1 YLAELMRSQGVTVCH
16 FVPSMLTA
24 FLEDPAVADAA
35 RPTGLRRVFAS
46 GEALGADTAGR
57 FRSVL
62 PGVELH
68 NLYGPTE
75 AAVDVTA
82 FDATEPGPD
91 AGSAADTS
99 VPIGHPV
106 WNTGVYVLDASL
118 TPVPDGVAGELY
130 LAGEQLARGYV
141 GRPDLSADRFVACPF
156 GAPGERMYRT
166 GDLVRRGPDGIV
178 YLGRTDFQVKIRGL
192 RIELGEIE
200 AALARLP
207 GVAAAAAAVHG
218 GASGA
223 PRIAGY
229 AVPRPGA
236 ALDPDD
242 LRAGL
247 RSALPEYMVP
257 AQTMVVDALP
267 LSPNGKLDRKAL
279 PAPELPG
286 AGAGRAPA
294 DAAEET
300 LCALFAEVLG
310 LDSVGADDGFFTLGG
325 DSIQAI
331 ALVGRARGRGIA
343 LTPADVVTEQTPAGL
358 AAVAGRTEP
367 DGGEGTGGAD
377 DTGEVPF
384 TPVMHWMLE
393 QGGPFD
399 RFSQAMVLHTPPEA
413 DAARIERTLQA
424 VIDAHPMLRARA
436 EIGAPSA
443 RSAADGA
450 ADGTAQAADRAES
463 GGLHGADGT
472 AVAETAVPGGT
483 AGTAVAGDGS
493 DSDSASVRAAGKP
506 PRLVIT
512 APEDVRASDL
522 LHRRD
527 ASGIGGD
534 DLAAVA
540 AEEVRGAQALLSP
553 GDGAVLRAAWLDRGP
568 RPGRLVLVVHHL
580 AVDGVSWGVLR
591 SDLAAAWQ
599 DAAEKVPALPA
610 PPVSFETWAR
620 RMVADAAS
628 PERRAELADWQ
639 RITAPAEVP
648 EPSPD
653 PERDTAATVR
663 RTTVRLGAADTAE
676 VLGGL
681 PALYNAGPD
690 DALLTALALAFAQW
704 RADRSGAAPQ
714 LPLLLDMERH
724 GRDPEDAGGL
734 DTSGTVGWFTAVHPV
749 RLEPGVDPE
758 RARTGGPEA
767 GLALKAVKEQLRSVP
782 GSGAGYGL
790 LRHLSGAGT
799 ALAGGARPQ
808 VLFNNLGRIA
818 PAPESQ
824 AWGPA
829 PETGALP
836 PGADPDAPVRYAFE
850 VIAST
855 REGDGGAELTAT
867 FAWPEH
873 LFTEEEVRA
882 LAEEWTAQ
890 LAGLATHARTPD
902 AGGATPSDMAFEG
915 LDQSEIEEFEA
926 EWDL

>member
-1 YLAELMRSQGVTVCH
+1 
-16 FVPSMLTA
+16 VP
-24 FLEDPAVADAA
+24 
-35 RPTGLRRVFAS
+35 
-46 GEALGADTAGR
+46 
-57 FRSVL
+57 
-62 PGVELH
+62 
-68 NLYGPTE
+68 
-75 AAVDVTA
+75 
-82 FDATEPGPD
+82 
-91 AGSAADTS
+91 
-99 VPIGHPV
+99 
-106 WNTGVYVLDASL
+106 
-118 TPVPDGVAGELY
+118 GELY
-130 LAGEQLARGYV
+130 LAGAQLARGYA

-156 GAPGERMYRT
+156 GDPGERMYRT
-166 GDLVRRGPDGIV
+166 GDLVRRGPGGIE

-236 ALDPDD
+236 GPDPEE

-257 AQTMVVDALP
+257 SQVMVVDGLP
-267 LSPNGKLDRKAL
+267 LSPNGKLDRTAL
-279 PAPELPG
+279 PAPEPLGTG

-294 DAAEET
+294 DAAEEA
-300 LCALFAEVLG
+300 LCALFTEVLG
-310 LDSVGADDGFFTLGG
+310 LESVGADDGFFALGG

-358 AAVAGRTEP
+358 AAVAGRTVP
-367 DGGEGTGGAD
+367 DGGAGDGGAD

-393 QGGPFD
+393 QGGPFA
-399 RFSQAMVLHTPPEA
+399 RFSQSMVLHTPPEA

-424 VIDAHPMLRARA
+424 VIDAHPVLRARA
-436 EIGAPSA
+436 VVGATADGHAAEGPAGGTVGAP
-443 RSAADGA
+443 
-450 ADGTAQAADRAES
+450 DRA
-463 GGLHGADGT
+463 GADGDHEVHGEVHST
-472 AVAETAVPGGT
+472 DPASPEARPSASDAGAPDGVTDTGAESSTFRTRTPRG
-483 AGTAVAGDGS
+483 GS
-493 DSDSASVRAAGKP
+493 DPDTGSAEAVGGL
-506 PRLVIT
+506 PRLVVA

-527 ASGIGGD
+527 ASGLEGD
-534 DLAAVA
+534 ALAAVA
-540 AEEVRGAQALLSP
+540 AEEARGAQSRLSP
-553 GDGAVLRAAWLDRGP
+553 GDGSVLRAVWLDRGP

-591 SDLAAAWQ
+591 RDLAAAW
-599 DAAEKVPALPA
+599 AGAEEKTPVLPA
-610 PPVSFETWAR
+610 PPATFETWAH
-620 RMVADAAS
+620 RMAAGAGA
-628 PERRAELADWQ
+628 PERHAELADWQ
-639 RITAPAEVP
+639 RITAPVDIP
-648 EPSPD
+648 EPAPD
-653 PERDTAATVR
+653 PKRDTAATVR
-663 RTTVRLGAADTAE
+663 RTTVRLGAADTGE

-690 DALLTALALAFAQW
+690 DALLTALALAFARW
-704 RADRSGAAPQ
+704 RGDRAGAAPQ
-714 LPLLLDMERH
+714 PPLLIDMERH

-758 RARTGGPEA
+758 RVRAGGPEA
-767 GLALKAVKEQLRSVP
+767 GQALKAVKEQLRSVP

-790 LRHLSGAGT
+790 LRYLSGDGA

-818 PAPESQ
+818 PAPEAQ

-850 VIAST
+850 VVAST
-855 REGDGGAELTAT
+855 RGGDGGAELTAT

-890 LAGLATHARTPD
+890 LTGLANHARTPD

-915 LDQSEIEEFEA
+915 LDQSEIDAFEA